1 MQTADKITIMD
12 IARLTGLSKGTVDRV
27 LHNRGEVSPKSKKK
41 ILKVIQDLGYKPNVY
56 ASLLASSK
64 HYTIAVLIPS
74 QEEGSFWGLMASGIE
89 RARKHIALL
98 GVRVETVEYD
108 QYDSD
113 SFDTACRQLM
123 ELEPAGV
130 VVVPLFSDSTK
141 NLTARLREK
150 GIPYTFIDSKLEDP
164 GYLAYFG
171 MPMNKSG
178 YLCADLLTSGRP
190 VKEIAAVRIIRD
202 KGNQSDPTENRR
214 NGFMAYLQEHYPDC
228 QVHHVFIEPDNPAK
242 IDKTLAEFFSSHPDV
257 RHIVMFNSRIYLV
270 AAFLERHGICGCRVI
285 GFDNLAAN
293 VDALRRGTVSSL
305 IAQHPDEQVNLAI
318 QALSDHIL
326 LKQDPHTKDNHMH
339 MDILTRYNVEDY

>member
-1 MQTADKITIMD
+1 MD

-27 LHNRGEVSPKSKKK
+27 LHNRGEVSPKSREK
-41 ILKVIQDLGYKPNVY
+41 ILKVIHDLGYKPNVY
-56 ASLLASSK
+56 ASLLASARQ
-64 HYTIAVLIPS
+64 YIIAVLIPS
-74 QEEGSFWGLMASGIE
+74 QAEGSFWGLMAGGIQ
-89 RARKHIALL
+89 RAREHVAPL

-108 QYDSD
+108 QYDAA
-113 SFDTACRQLM
+113 SFNAACEQLM
-123 ELEPAGV
+123 ELDPAGV

-141 NLTARLREK
+141 SLTARLREK
-150 GIPYTFIDSKLEDP
+150 GIPYVFIDSKLEDP

-202 KGNQSDPTENRR
+202 KDNYSDPTENRR
-214 NGFMAYLQEHYPDC
+214 SGFMAFMQQHYPDC
-228 QVHHVFIEPDNPAK
+228 QIHHVFIEPDNPEK
-242 IDKTLAEFFSSHPDV
+242 IEKTLEGFFSLHPDV

-270 AAFLERHGICGCRVI
+270 AAFLEKHNICGCRVI

-293 VDALRRGTVSSL
+293 VDALRRGTVSIL
-305 IAQHPDEQVNLAI
+305 IAQHPDEQVHLAI